1 MGAGH
6 DHSGQGP
13 TSVDETTRRV
23 LTAAVIVCA
32 LIAVIAAIVTW
43 PTDDNEETFNLGA
56 DLRGG
61 SVERVVECPA
71 TELPQ
76 GAEDLECLVVQV
88 EITEGADAGQLFEL
102 PPFFEPRT
110 TFAVGDELVLARV
123 DDPSAP
129 FRYAYSDRNRKSSLL
144 LLTIVFAVAVV
155 LLGGLR
161 GLSALAGLASTAAIL
176 GFYTLPALLE
186 GQSALPIACVSAAI
200 IAVVAIYTSH
210 GFSPMATVAVLGT
223 LLALALTVAFGV
235 VFIELTELSGFA
247 SEESLFI
254 QGIGDIDVRG
264 LLLAGLV
271 IGALGALDDM
281 TVTQASV
288 VFELRRTDPTSTRRD
303 LFTAAMR
310 VGRDHV
316 ASTVNT
322 LFLAYAG
329 ASLPLLLLFSVG
341 RLGAVDVA
349 NSEVV
354 ATEIVRTLV
363 GSIGLVAS
371 VPLTTWLAVRVVG
384 NGDDAPVV
392 PSGQRPPKRRASAT
406 LDRSGTKPANPE
418 STNPAPANPAPP
430 NPEPTDTK
438 PPRTPRQAGR
448 QRWKDLRDGID
459 D

>member
-6 DHSGQGP
+6 DHSGQQP
-13 TSVDETTRRV
+13 TPVDATTRK
-23 LTAAVIVCA
+23 LLAGAVIICA
-32 LIAVIAAIVTW
+32 IIAAIAAVLTW
-43 PTDDNEETFNLGA
+43 PSDENENTFNLGA
-56 DLRGG
+56 DLYTGT
-61 SVERVVECPA
+61 VERVFECPPA
-71 TELPQ
+71 DVPQ
-76 GAEDLECLVVQV
+76 GAEDLECVVVQV
-88 EITEGADAGQLFEL
+88 EITEGVDAGQLFEL

-110 TFAVGDELVLARV
+110 TFEAGDQLILARI
-123 DDPSAP
+123 DEPSAP
-129 FRYAYSDRNRKSSLL
+129 FRYAFSDRNRTSALFLL
-144 LLTIVFAVAVV
+144 AFVFALAVV

-161 GLSALAGLASTAAIL
+161 GASALVGLASTAAVL

-186 GQSALPIACVSAAI
+186 GQSALPIACVTAAI
-200 IAVVAIYTSH
+200 IAVVALYTSH
-210 GFSPMATVAVLGT
+210 GFHTMTTVAVLGT
-223 LLALALTVAFGV
+223 LLTLGLTVGLGV

-247 SEESLFI
+247 TEESLFI
-254 QGIGDIDVRG
+254 QGVGDIDVRG

-288 VFELRRTDPTSTRRD
+288 VFELRRADPTATRRHI
-303 LFTAAMR
+303 FTSAMR

-341 RLGAVDVA
+341 QLPVTDVA
-349 NSEVV
+349 NSELV

-371 VPLTTWLAVRVVG
+371 VPLTTWLAVSVVG
-384 NGDDAPVV
+384 DGNMAPTV
-392 PSGQRPPKRRASAT
+392 PSGQRPPKRRGPATHTLPDTITSEEGTGTDADQPLMQPTSEVDPGRPDAS
-406 LDRSGTKPANPE
+406 
-418 STNPAPANPAPP
+418 
-430 NPEPTDTK
+430 
-438 PPRTPRQAGR
+438 TPRPS
-448 QRWKDLRDGID
+448 RWSNLREGID

>member
-13 TSVDETTRRV
+13 TSVDETTRRI

-76 GAEDLECLVVQV
+76 GAEGLECLVVQV

-110 TFAVGDELVLARV
+110 TFEVGDELVLARV

-129 FRYAYSDRNRKSSLL
+129 FRYAYNDRNRKSSLL

-210 GFSPMATVAVLGT
+210 GFSPMTTVAVLGT

-235 VFIELTELSGFA
+235 VFIELTELSG
-247 SEESLFI
+247 
-254 QGIGDIDVRG
+254 DRK
-264 LLLAGLV
+264 
-271 IGALGALDDM
+271 
-281 TVTQASV
+281 SV
-288 VFELRRTDPTSTRRD
+288 V
-303 LFTAAMR
+303 
-310 VGRDHV
+310 
-316 ASTVNT
+316 
-322 LFLAYAG
+322 
-329 ASLPLLLLFSVG
+329 
-341 RLGAVDVA
+341 
-349 NSEVV
+349 
-354 ATEIVRTLV
+354 
-363 GSIGLVAS
+363 
-371 VPLTTWLAVRVVG
+371 
-384 NGDDAPVV
+384 
-392 PSGQRPPKRRASAT
+392 
-406 LDRSGTKPANPE
+406 
-418 STNPAPANPAPP
+418 
-430 NPEPTDTK
+430 
-438 PPRTPRQAGR
+438 
-448 QRWKDLRDGID
+448 
-459 D
+459 

>member
-1 MGAGH
+1 M
-6 DHSGQGP
+6 
-13 TSVDETTRRV
+13 
-23 LTAAVIVCA
+23 
-32 LIAVIAAIVTW
+32 
-43 PTDDNEETFNLGA
+43 
-56 DLRGG
+56 
-61 SVERVVECPA
+61 
-71 TELPQ
+71 
-76 GAEDLECLVVQV
+76 
-88 EITEGADAGQLFEL
+88 
-102 PPFFEPRT
+102 
-110 TFAVGDELVLARV
+110 
-123 DDPSAP
+123 
-129 FRYAYSDRNRKSSLL
+129 
-144 LLTIVFAVAVV
+144 
-155 LLGGLR
+155 
-161 GLSALAGLASTAAIL
+161 
-176 GFYTLPALLE
+176 
-186 GQSALPIACVSAAI
+186 
-200 IAVVAIYTSH
+200 
-210 GFSPMATVAVLGT
+210 
-223 LLALALTVAFGV
+223 
-235 VFIELTELSGFA
+235 
-247 SEESLFI
+247 
-254 QGIGDIDVRG
+254 
-264 LLLAGLV
+264 
-271 IGALGALDDM
+271 IGAVGALDDM

-418 STNPAPANPAPP
+418 PANPEPANPASA
-430 NPEPTDTK
+430 NPELTDTK
-438 PPRTPRQAGR
+438 PPPTPRQAGR